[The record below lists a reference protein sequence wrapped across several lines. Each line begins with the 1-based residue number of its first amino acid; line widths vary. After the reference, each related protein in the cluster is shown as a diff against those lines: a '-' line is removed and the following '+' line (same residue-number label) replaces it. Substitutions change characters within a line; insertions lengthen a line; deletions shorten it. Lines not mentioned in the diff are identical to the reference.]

1 MSKFK
6 LLDNTRV
13 NWSDKPFYY
22 DENGQAHAQHLQWG
36 EDYTLEDGSTMDDVD
51 AISEGFILGEPD
63 DDYDYDEEW
72 N

>member
-13 NWSDKPFYY
+13 NWSDRPFYY
-22 DENGQAHAQHLQWG
+22 DDNGQAHAQHLQWG

>member
-6 LLDNTRV
+6 MLHNDQV
-13 NWSDKPFYY
+13 NWSHCAYYY
-22 DENGQAHAQHLQWG
+22 DDNGQAHAQHLQWG

-63 DDYDYDEEW
+63 EDYDYDEEW

>member
-13 NWSDKPFYY
+13 NWSDRPFYY
-22 DENGQAHAQHLQWG
+22 DENGQAHAQHLHWG
-36 EDYTLEDGSTMDDVD
+36 DDYTLEDGSTIDDMD
-51 AISEGFILGEPD
+51 AISEGFILGDADE
-63 DDYDYDEEW
+63 YDLNEEEW

>member
-1 MSKFK
+1 
-6 LLDNTRV
+6 
-13 NWSDKPFYY
+13 
-22 DENGQAHAQHLQWG
+22 LQWG

-51 AISEGFILGEPD
+51 AISEGFILGEPN

>member
-6 LLDNTRV
+6 LLHNDQV
-13 NWSDKPFYY
+13 NWNHCMHYY
-22 DENGQAHAQHLQWG
+22 DENGQAHAQHLHWG

-51 AISEGFILGEPD
+51 AINEGFILGDADE
-63 DDYDYDEEW
+63 YDLNEEEW